1 MSDRP
6 VFTYQTRLRLAAEQ
20 VAALDAYADLYGRA
34 ERALFARMRVGIPMG
49 DLKCEFLRRFG
60 ITARQ
65 FNAIRVGLEGKIAS
79 IRERLPEWIAEAE
92 SRIQRAERVIGIL
105 SAREPG
111 SEKLHQKK
119 RRLGSLRARLAARIA
134 DRDSGRV
141 RLCFGSRRLF
151 RKQFALK
158 ENGYAS
164 HAEWKKDWQSAR
176 SAQFFV
182 IGSKDETAGNQSCQ
196 ASAEDDGSLTLR
208 LRLPDALASDG
219 KLLVIPGVRFAY
231 GQEEILQ
238 ALAASRIVLSQT
250 KTGKPV
256 RKREGVAVS
265 YRFLRDR
272 KGWRVFA
279 SVPAKPVPIATSRLA
294 GALGIDINHDHL
306 AVAETDRFGNLR
318 RALRVDLNLYGKT
331 EDQAKAI
338 IGDAAR
344 MIVEMARERGLPL
357 VFERL
362 DLNKRRAELE
372 VASPSAAR
380 KISSFCYSKTIAMLK
395 AACFRAGVEG
405 IEVDPAYTSVIGAVN
420 HARHHG
426 VSSHQGAAYA
436 VARRGLGLS
445 ERPTVREAVA
455 PARNGGHLTFALP
468 ARNRA
473 KHVWSFWSEV
483 RRRLKAAHAAHA
495 RSGGL
500 REPPAPLLPETRA
513 LGATWALPAE
523 SRHANRRQ
531 NCSADVIDDLPW

>member
-6 VFTYQTRLRLAAEQ
+6 VFAYQTRLRLAAEQ
-20 VAALDAYADLYGRA
+20 VAALDGYADLYGQA

-49 DLKCEFLRRFG
+49 DLKCEFQRRFG

-92 SRIQRAERVIGIL
+92 SRIQKAERVVRIL

-119 RRLGSLRARLAARIA
+119 RRLGSLRARLTARIA

-151 RKQFALK
+151 RKQFALE

-164 HAEWKKDWQSAR
+164 HAKWKEDWQAAR
-176 SAQFFV
+176 SSQFFV
-182 IGSKDETAGNQSCQ
+182 IGSKDETAGNQSCR
-196 ASAEDDGSLTLR
+196 ASVEEDGSVTLR

-231 GQEEILQ
+231 GQEEILH
-238 ALAASRIVLSQT
+238 ALAASRVVFSQT

-265 YRFLRDR
+265 YRFVRDR

-279 SVPAKPVPIATSRLA
+279 SVPARSVPMATSRLA
-294 GALGIDINHDHL
+294 GAVGIDINHDHL

-357 VFERL
+357 VLERL
-362 DLNKRRAELE
+362 DLKKRRAELE

-420 HARHHG
+420 HARRHG
-426 VSSHQGAAYA
+426 IGSHQGAAYA
-436 VARRGLGLS
+436 VARRGLGFS
-445 ERPTVREAVA
+445 EHPTVREAVA

>member
-1 MSDRP
+1 
-6 VFTYQTRLRLAAEQ
+6 
-20 VAALDAYADLYGRA
+20 
-34 ERALFARMRVGIPMG
+34 MG

-92 SRIQRAERVIGIL
+92 SRIQRAERAIRIL

-119 RRLGSLRARLAARIA
+119 RRLGNLRARLAALIA

-141 RLCFGSRRLF
+141 RFCFGSRRLF
-151 RKQFALK
+151 RKQFHLK

-196 ASAEDDGSLTLR
+196 ASVEEDGSVTLR

-238 ALAASRIVLSQT
+238 ALAASRVVLSQT
-250 KTGKPV
+250 KGGKPA
-256 RKREGVAVS
+256 RRRDGVAVS
-265 YRFLRDR
+265 YRFVRDR
-272 KGWRVFA
+272 KGWRVFS
-279 SVPAKPVPIATSRLA
+279 SVPARPVPIATSRLA
-294 GALGIDINHDHL
+294 GAVGIDINHDHL

-344 MIVEMARERGLPL
+344 MIVEMARERGLTL
-357 VFERL
+357 VLERL
-362 DLNKRRAELE
+362 DLKKRRAELE

-380 KISSFCYSKTIAMLK
+380 KISSFCYSKTISLLK
-395 AACFRAGVEG
+395 AGCFRAGVEG
-405 IEVDPAYTSVIGAVN
+405 IEVDPAYTSVMGAMN
-420 HARHHG
+420 HARRHG
-426 VSSHQGAAYA
+426 ISSHQSAAYA

-445 ERPTVREAVA
+445 QASDRAGGRPRRPAQWRPPHLCPTREESGEACVVVLVGGSEEA
-455 PARNGGHLTFALP
+455 QSGVCIACPVGRLARAARAFAPGNAGIGRNLGIAGGIPAREPSA
-468 ARNRA
+468 
-473 KHVWSFWSEV
+473 EV
-483 RRRLKAAHAAHA
+483 FGRRR
-495 RSGGL
+495 R
-500 REPPAPLLPETRA
+500 RPPLVVGWLSMV
-513 LGATWALPAE
+513 LGT
-523 SRHANRRQ
+523 
-531 NCSADVIDDLPW
+531 V